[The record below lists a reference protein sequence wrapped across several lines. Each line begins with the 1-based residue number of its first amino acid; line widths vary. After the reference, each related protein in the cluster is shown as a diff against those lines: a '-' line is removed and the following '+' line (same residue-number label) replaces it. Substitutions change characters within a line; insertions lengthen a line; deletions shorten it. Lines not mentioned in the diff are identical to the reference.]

1 MGLGISGMHYTG
13 MMGLIIEGY
22 QSVYDPLLTVFSIL
36 LAISGSGLTFWLIFK
51 YKSAVSKKLLY
62 QWYVAGMMALTIVSM
77 HYTGMLAV
85 SFYPTHSDKLVMT
98 LEAGQSI
105 VLFVVIFITC
115 LILVAAFV
123 VAVLEQ
129 RLEERN
135 IQLSLA
141 NKELANQAVQDNLTK
156 LPNRLYLAEYAHFLF
171 TDQRFRNQSIA
182 FLYIDLDRFKAVN
195 DVFGHH
201 VGDQLLVQLTTR
213 IHRHLSKNERI
224 VSAGSK

>member
-85 SFYPTHSDKLVMT
+85 SFYPTHSDKLVMPQ
-98 LEAGQSI
+98 AGQSI

-135 IQLSLA
+135 IQLSG
-141 NKELANQAVQDNLTK
+141 Q
-156 LPNRLYLAEYAHFLF
+156 
-171 TDQRFRNQSIA
+171 
-182 FLYIDLDRFKAVN
+182 
-195 DVFGHH
+195 
-201 VGDQLLVQLTTR
+201 
-213 IHRHLSKNERI
+213 
-224 VSAGSK
+224 

>member
-1 MGLGISGMHYTG
+1 MK
-13 MMGLIIEGY
+13 
-22 QSVYDPLLTVFSIL
+22 Q
-36 LAISGSGLTFWLIFK
+36 
-51 YKSAVSKKLLY
+51 
-62 QWYVAGMMALTIVSM
+62 
-77 HYTGMLAV
+77 
-85 SFYPTHSDKLVMT
+85 
-98 LEAGQSI
+98 GQGI

-171 TDQRFRNQSIA
+171 TDHRLRNESIA

-201 VGDQLLVQLTTR
+201 V
-213 IHRHLSKNERI
+213 E
-224 VSAGSK
+224 GSIIGSTNHSDSSPLKQK